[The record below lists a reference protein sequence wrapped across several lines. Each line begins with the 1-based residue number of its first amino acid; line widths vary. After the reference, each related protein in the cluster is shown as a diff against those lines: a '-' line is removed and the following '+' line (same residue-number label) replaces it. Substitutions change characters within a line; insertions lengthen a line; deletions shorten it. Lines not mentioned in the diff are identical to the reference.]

1 MAPIVGFDKAGMRTY
16 RRRRWVLSRNMGSQ
30 TRRQAFTFLV
40 MKSGPNRGKAGF
52 VWQSLTGLTTVTSA
66 NVGAL
71 LPLRE
76 RTLNRIAA
84 CATEDRFTP
93 QRASDQ
99 DQRTVQEI
107 MDEADPPCS
116 RTQVLVNNL
125 LIIIVSTAFLIA
137 FVWGFSS

>member
-16 RRRRWVLSRNMGSQ
+16 RGRRWVLSRNMGSQ

-40 MKSGPNRGKAGF
+40 MKSGPNRGKA
-52 VWQSLTGLTTVTSA
+52 
-66 NVGAL
+66 
-71 LPLRE
+71 
-76 RTLNRIAA
+76 
-84 CATEDRFTP
+84 RFTP
-93 QRASDQ
+93 QRTSDE